1 MMAADPSMSAARIR
15 NRRGMNGQSSVD
27 LGGEARVRA
36 RPSSLRLLLTRKAS
50 AIGFLLYALVVAA
63 AIFAPII
70 SPYNPLKIAPAVI
83 LQKPSSAHWLG
94 TDELGRDVL
103 TRIIY
108 GARVSIAVSVIAVAI
123 ALACGIVLG
132 MISGYRGGAV
142 SSVIMRSMDA
152 LAAFPAVLLALAI
165 LSALGPGIRNAMIAI
180 GVVYVPAFARV
191 MRGSV
196 LSVKRN
202 EYVEAARASGAST
215 TYIMRKAVFPNCV
228 SPLLV
233 HASIGFAN
241 AIIVEAALSF
251 LGLGTQPPT
260 ASWGAMLDNGRQFV
274 DQNVWY
280 SISAGLA
287 IFVTVLGLNLL
298 GDGLRDVLDP
308 RLRTS

>member
-1 MMAADPSMSAARIR
+1 MSLDDVTTSHVARR
-15 NRRGMNGQSSVD
+15 SGGTAPANAPVD
-27 LGGEARVRA
+27 LSGVRRSRPGLLRV
-36 RPSSLRLLLTRKAS
+36 LLTHKAS
-50 AIGFLLYALVVAA
+50 AIGFVLYALVVVLAIAA
-63 AIFAPII
+63 PLVAPYDPI
-70 SPYNPLKIAPAVI
+70 KIAPKII
-83 LQKPSSAHWLG
+83 LQAPSASHLLG

-108 GARVSIAVSVIAVAI
+108 GARISISVSVIAITI
-123 ALACGIVLG
+123 ALLCGIVLG
-132 MISGYRGGAV
+132 MISGFYGGIA
-142 SSVIMRSMDA
+142 SGIIMRAMDA

-196 LSVKRN
+196 LSVKQN
-202 EYVEAARASGAST
+202 EYVEAARASGASIP
-215 TYIMRKAVFPNCV
+215 YIMRKTIFPNCT

-233 HASIGFAN
+233 HSSIGFAN

-260 ASWGAMLDNGRQFV
+260 ASWGAMLNDGRQFV

-280 SISAGLA
+280 SISAGAA
-287 IFVTVLGLNLL
+287 IFITVLGLNLL
-298 GDGLRDVLDP
+298 GDGLRDALDP

>member
-1 MMAADPSMSAARIR
+1 MMATNPEMSSARIR
-15 NRRGMNGQSSVD
+15 VNDQSAVD
-27 LGGEARVRA
+27 LGGDARARS

-50 AIGFLLYALVVAA
+50 AIGFVLYALVVAA
-63 AIFAPII
+63 AIFAPVI
-70 SPYNPLKIAPAVI
+70 SPYKPLKIDPTVI
-83 LQKPSSAHWLG
+83 LQKPTSAHWLG

-108 GARVSIAVSVIAVAI
+108 GARVSIAVSIIAVAI
-123 ALACGIVLG
+123 ALACGIALG

-215 TYIMRKAVFPNCV
+215 IYIMRRCIFPNCV

-260 ASWGAMLDNGRQFV
+260 ASWGAMLDNGRQFI

-298 GDGLRDVLDP
+298 GDGLRDALDP
-308 RLRTS
+308 RLRAS